1 MKNRIL
7 NIIGSLKSSLVVF
20 FIFISII
27 NKFWSKK
34 DIEIFFLEMRIR
46 ISGGG
51 GLDWSSRWSIL
62 GLGVGLEG

>member
-27 NKFWSKK
+27 INFEVRRILKF
-34 DIEIFFLEMRIR
+34 FFWRC
-46 ISGGG
+46 
-51 GLDWSSRWSIL
+51 
-62 GLGVGLEG
+62 GLELAGEGVWIGRRDEVF